1 MAALQLAVVS
11 FRWEQERAAAV
22 YCVNS
27 YTARQKAES
36 MCQAGSDGHGSYA
49 SRLNQYDMLREQ
61 RAALVAAPLI
71 PAGPGGTGGQAGR
84 DGAAP
89 RGGCRRQGP
98 PSRAPCR
105 GPRARGW

>member
-11 FRWEQERAAAV
+11 FRWNKNALLLLLL
-22 YCVNS
+22 
-27 YTARQKAES
+27 RQKAES
-36 MCQAGSDGHGSYA
+36 MCQVGSDGHGSYA

-61 RAALVAAPLI
+61 RAAVVAAPFI
-71 PAGPGGTGGQAGR
+71 PAGPGGAGGQAGR
-84 DGAAP
+84 ERVP

-105 GPRARGW
+105 GSRARGW